1 MAQEILT
8 KAINQSSFHCF
19 LDSYIYRVVIPQ
31 SVMRLRIS
39 QDSYRVRMPLLH
51 VYHIQSLQ
59 TLPAIVISLEKI
71 GCGRQESSIFGVQLL
86 IRDEF
91 LDPDRKSGIS
101 KKNVEA
107 DWT

>member
-1 MAQEILT
+1 
-8 KAINQSSFHCF
+8 
-19 LDSYIYRVVIPQ
+19 
-31 SVMRLRIS
+31 
-39 QDSYRVRMPLLH
+39 SYRVRMPLLH

-107 DWT
+107 DWTSVADGCLQALAEPGCGHRAHGLQCLPHDQ